1 MKNESDLR
9 KYAGSVIR
17 KLRERKNMS
26 QDELAEQLN
35 ITRQAI
41 SRYENGDRGVNQD
54 LLFQLASIFD
64 VKIDEFFPPLNNN
77 YSKQKITKE
86 EEFNLLKDTL
96 KKKGFLDENEDLSEE
111 NYNRLI
117 DFAKANKPFIMK
129 DTDNNK

>member
-1 MKNESDLR
+1 MKNENDLR
-9 KYAGSVIR
+9 KYAGSIIK

-54 LLFQLASIFD
+54 LLFQLASIFN
-64 VKIDEFFPPLNNN
+64 VKIDEFFPPLNNS
-77 YSKQKITKE
+77 YSKQEITKE
-86 EEFNLLKDTL
+86 EEFELLKETL
-96 KKKGFLDENEDLSEE
+96 KKKGFLNENEDLSEE

-129 DTDNNK
+129 NEDDNK

>member
-1 MKNESDLR
+1 MKNENDLR
-9 KYAGSVIR
+9 KYAGNVIR

-54 LLFQLASIFD
+54 LLFQLASIFN
-64 VKIDEFFPPLNNN
+64 VKIDEFFPPINNN

>member
-1 MKNESDLR
+1 MRDEKDLR
-9 KYAGSVIR
+9 KYAGSIIK

-54 LLFQLASIFD
+54 LLFQLASIFN
-64 VKIDEFFPPLNNN
+64 VSIDEFFPPLNNG
-77 YSKQKITKE
+77 YSKQEISKE
-86 EEFNLLKDTL
+86 EEFDLLKDTL
-96 KKKGFLDENEDLSEE
+96 KRKGFLDENEDLSEE

-117 DFAKANKPFIMK
+117 EFAKANKPFIMK
-129 DTDNNK
+129 DKDSNK

>member
-1 MKNESDLR
+1 MKNENDLR
-9 KYAGSVIR
+9 KYAGSIIK

-54 LLFQLASIFD
+54 LLFQLASIFS
-64 VKIDEFFPPLNNN
+64 VKIDEFFPPLNNG
-77 YSKQKITKE
+77 YLKQEITKE
-86 EEFNLLKDTL
+86 EEFELLKETL
-96 KKKGFLDENEDLSEE
+96 KRKGFLNDNEDLSEE

-117 DFAKANKPFIMK
+117 EFAKANKPFIMK
-129 DTDNNK
+129 DQDNNK